1 VGRHGRGLPAG
12 GAGSWGAL
20 PAMIFPPGRRR
31 IPDWTISGRSHLEE
45 IMKDEAGPGS
55 TGTAALPAIADR
67 AAWQAQLDE
76 LLRTSGEQLCAN
88 GRPTGQGGRL
98 AAADPEDPCHTATR
112 SRIT

>member
-1 VGRHGRGLPAG
+1 MNL
-12 GAGSWGAL
+12 
-20 PAMIFPPGRRR
+20 PPGRRL

-88 GRPTGQGGRL
+88 GRPTAQWSRL
-98 AAADPEDPCHTATR
+98 AAAHSDDLGTTGAGR
-112 SRIT
+112 RITPMG